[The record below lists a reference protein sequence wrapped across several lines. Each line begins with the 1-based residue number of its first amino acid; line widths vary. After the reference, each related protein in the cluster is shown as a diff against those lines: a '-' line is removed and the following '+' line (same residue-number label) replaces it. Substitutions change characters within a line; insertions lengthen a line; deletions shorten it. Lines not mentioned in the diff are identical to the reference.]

1 MITVRPTS
9 ADVAGVRYQ
18 TIEQRRAALHN
29 ALLKH
34 PADTRLRDHLV
45 QLTTPRL
52 IRQAAKDGIFLS
64 YARAD
69 ELFAVDLA
77 TSTRKARV
85 NLWLDM
91 FDVST
96 EADWNKQVSTALN
109 QCGLMLAIV
118 SPEANDDYALA
129 VERRT
134 FMQQGKIVLPVVY
147 ERDVRSL
154 ELYLPPVDFRFS
166 FKLGLQTLLR
176 LIVPMPDTSG
186 LPNGPRRTTQLMAAI
201 GGSDAQH

>member
-1 MITVRPTS
+1 MITARPTS
-9 ADVAGVRYQ
+9 AETAGVRYQ

-77 TSTRKARV
+77 TSTRKSGV
-85 NLWLDM
+85 HLWLDM
-91 FDVST
+91 FDVPT
-96 EADWNKQVSTALN
+96 GADWHKEVRAALKR
-109 QCGLMLAIV
+109 CGLMLAIV
-118 SPEANDDYALA
+118 SPEASEDEQLA

-134 FMQQGKIVLPVVY
+134 FMKQGKIVLPVVY

-166 FKLGLQTLLR
+166 FKLGRQTLMR
-176 LIVPMPDTSG
+176 LIAPIPETSG
-186 LPNGPRRTTQLMAAI
+186 LSNGARRTTQLLAAV

>member
-1 MITVRPTS
+1 MMIARPTS
-9 ADVAGVRYQ
+9 ATPADVRYQ
-18 TIEQRRAALHN
+18 TIEQRRAALHH

-77 TSTRKARV
+77 TSTRKSRV
-85 NLWLDM
+85 SMWLDM
-91 FDVST
+91 FDVPT
-96 EADWNKQVSTALN
+96 AADWRSEVNGALN
-109 QCGLMLAIV
+109 RCGLMLAIV
-118 SPEANDDYALA
+118 SPESNDNQELA
-129 VERRT
+129 AERRT
-134 FMQQGKIVLPVVY
+134 FMKQGKIVLPVVY
-147 ERDVRSL
+147 EHDVRSL

-166 FKLGLQTLLR
+166 YKLGLKTLLR
-176 LIVPMPDTSG
+176 LIAPLPENAGTPDQA
-186 LPNGPRRTTQLMAAI
+186 RRATQLMAVM
-201 GGSDAQH
+201 GVSDAQH